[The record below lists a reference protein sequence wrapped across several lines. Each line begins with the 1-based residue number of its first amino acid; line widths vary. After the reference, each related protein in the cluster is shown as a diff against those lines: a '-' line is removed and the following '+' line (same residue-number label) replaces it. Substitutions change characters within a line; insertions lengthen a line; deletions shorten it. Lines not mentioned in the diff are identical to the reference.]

1 MLANRILATIRFF
14 DLQNIPAT
22 ATEVHKYL
30 VSDPLNLKTKLD
42 ANFEL
47 IKKLDV
53 TSPQVHFD
61 TIITQLHILSREGRI
76 FQNNG
81 FYTLVGRE
89 PLIAERAKS
98 YFVSLKRERLIRRF
112 AKPTRHIPFVRSIA
126 LLGSQALGQQKPS
139 SDIDLFVITDPK
151 FIGLARFF
159 LTTYFQILGIR
170 RHGIKVANRFC
181 LNHYLAGS
189 ISLKHDRNLYTAFE
203 YLKFRSLI
211 YPQNYSEFL
220 ENNDWILL
228 FFPNATLPKLK
239 DEQHSSLQIFLE
251 KLLNNKIGLWLE
263 SKVISAQ
270 LARIE
275 QSEFTIHSHSELSF
289 HPNNR
294 KQKLFQSF
302 FEDHEQKHRKME

>member
-14 DLQNIPAT
+14 DLQNIPVT

-30 VSDPLNLKTKLD
+30 VSDPINVKSKLD
-42 ANFEL
+42 SNFEL
-47 IKKLDV
+47 VEKLEV
-53 TSPQVHFD
+53 VLPQVHFD
-61 TIITQLHILSREGRI
+61 TVLTQLHILSREGRI
-76 FQNNG
+76 FQHNG
-81 FYTLVGRE
+81 FYTLIGLEQLV
-89 PLIAERAKS
+89 AERTKS

-112 AKPTRHIPFVRSIA
+112 AKPARHIPFVRSIA
-126 LLGSQALGQQKPS
+126 LLGSQALGQQKPG

-170 RHGIKVANRFC
+170 RHGVKVANRFC

-189 ISLKHDRNLYTAFE
+189 VSLEKDRNLYTAFE

-211 YPQNYSEFL
+211 YPQNYYKFL
-220 ENNDWILL
+220 QSNDWIFA

-239 DEQHSSLQIFLE
+239 DEQRSSLQSFFE
-251 KLLNNKIGLWLE
+251 KLLNNKIGLWIE

-275 QSEFTIHSHSELSF
+275 QSEFTIHSKSELSF